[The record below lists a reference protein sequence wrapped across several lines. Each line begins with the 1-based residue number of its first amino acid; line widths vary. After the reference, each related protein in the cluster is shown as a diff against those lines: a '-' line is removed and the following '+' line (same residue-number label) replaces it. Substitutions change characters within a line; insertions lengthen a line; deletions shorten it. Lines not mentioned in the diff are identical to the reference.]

1 MPRVGNDSNWTS
13 WGENTVC
20 PVLHVCGS
28 GERAQPWQGECPWE
42 SFHSDWGLEKS
53 WTNCSHPCFLPLPWL
68 PEVCCVRTV
77 TSLTEPWHLP
87 SLAKSLW
94 DKERKG
100 RGRWEEV
107 VGILTRSCQSPPLD
121 SNLAFGPE
129 KFSIYV
135 KEPDILWIR
144 FGGPTEYF
152 HCARHC
158 A

>member
-1 MPRVGNDSNWTS
+1 MCPG
-13 WGENTVC
+13 WGMTPTE
-20 PVLHVCGS
+20 PVE
-28 GERAQPWQGECPWE
+28 ERTLYVLSFMSVVLVRELSPECPWE
-42 SFHSDWGLEKS
+42 SFHSGWGLEKS
-53 WTNCSHPCFLPLPWL
+53 WTNCSHHCFLPLPWL
-68 PEVCCVRTV
+68 PEVCCVKTV

-107 VGILTRSCQSPPLD
+107 VGILTRSSQSPPLD